1 MEERMKRRREP
12 TAEQKARTQERREKF
27 RALVKQIAAMT
38 DEEREAIVQRVGA
51 VPTCEGRALSC
62 VNTLLLISQCPKV
75 SMVGGF
81 RQWIRQG
88 RHVKKGERGHYIWI
102 PKHKDE
108 DGEGETVKAAAE
120 EADMPNFVMGVV
132 FDISQTDEKCD
143 GYTVG
148 VEEETTVEAVGV

>member
-1 MEERMKRRREP
+1 MEARMKRRREP
-12 TAEQKARTQERREKF
+12 TAEQRAKAQERREKF

-51 VPTCEGRALSC
+51 VPTCEGRALSH

-88 RHVKKGERGHYIWI
+88 RHVRKGEKGHYIWI

-108 DGEGETVKAAAE
+108 DGKGETAEAAAD
-120 EADMPNFVMGVV
+120 EADKPNFVMGIV
-132 FDISQTDEKCD
+132 FDISQTDEK
-143 GYTVG
+143 GEG
-148 VEEETTVEAVGV
+148 AASVEEEEAAEAAGV